1 MIKQIDQIRTKQQQ
15 IEQEKIE
22 TKGESISNIE
32 EEQAQMINQIDQ
44 IRTTLQQME
53 KETIESNRASI
64 ANLAKEHLTT
74 KKWRKYS
81 ENEYTNKT
89 KLGVHE
95 KETRSI

>member
-44 IRTTLQQME
+44 IRTTLQQIK

-64 ANLAKEHLTT
+64 ANIAKEHLTT
-74 KKWRKYS
+74 KK
-81 ENEYTNKT
+81 
-89 KLGVHE
+89 
-95 KETRSI
+95 